1 MPTLFVLLLSLTA
14 SGKSQGVDGKV
25 GALFRQ
31 ARRSG
36 LWPDAEAV
44 HRSAVTKAR
53 AHVPW
58 TAFEQVHQEAVTL
71 AYEVWPTRETDTWQ
85 GLSVFA
91 IDGSKYQL
99 PAAAAVRTAFDP
111 HSGLEHSG
119 KGHYPHCLVSTVY
132 DVFRRLPIARTIQP
146 IAEANEREEVKAL
159 LPQIPSGGVLLFD
172 RGYPSYDLLEHLQHE
187 YQGMWVLRCPASHT
201 FPAVESFL
209 QSGKA
214 AAMLTLTAPK
224 TEAIRLRAIRMDSPS
239 GDVSVLLTNL
249 PEDERFPAQA
259 VQNLYWRRWAVE
271 VHYRDEKT
279 SLEIETFH
287 SHTANGIRQELF
299 AILIMAVI
307 ARVLMALRT
316 DPEHPS
322 GAHPQFKHA
331 IITLASEAA
340 LLTPTC
346 PDVAL
351 GIFQELLREIE
362 RVRYYPPKVPRPSAP
377 RVSKQPMNTWR
388 SEKSHRMGKT

>member
-1 MPTLFVLLLSLTA
+1 MLLLSLTA

-36 LWPDAEAV
+36 LWPDAHAV

-58 TAFEQVHQEAVTL
+58 TVFEQVHQEAVKL

-99 PAAAAVRTAFDP
+99 PAAEAVRTAFDP
-111 HSGLEHSG
+111 HSGLDHPG
-119 KGHYPHCLVSTVY
+119 KGHYPQCLVSTVY

-146 IAEANEREEVKAL
+146 MAEANEREEVKAL
-159 LPQIPSGGVLLFD
+159 LPQIPPGGVLLFD
-172 RGYPSYDLLEHLQHE
+172 RGYPSYDLLAHLQHQ
-187 YQGMWVLRCPASHT
+187 YQGWWVLRCPASHT
-201 FPAVESFL
+201 FPAVETFV
-209 QSGKA
+209 QSGQA
-214 AAMLTLTAPK
+214 EALLTLTAPK
-224 TEAIRLRAIRMDSPS
+224 TETIRLRVIRMDSPS

-249 PEDERFPAQA
+249 PADERFPAQA
-259 VQNLYWRRWAVE
+259 VRDLYWRRWAVE

-279 SLEIETFH
+279 SLDIETFH
-287 SHTANGIRQELF
+287 SQTENGIRQELF

-307 ARVLMALRT
+307 ARTLMVLQT

-331 IITLASEAA
+331 MITLASEAA

-346 PDVAL
+346 PEVAL

-362 RVRYYPPKVPRPSAP
+362 RVRSYPPKVPRPSAP

-388 SEKSHRMGKT
+388 SEKSQRMGKT